1 MARISLTEAARQ
13 QLISYMEKHD
23 LNVIRLSVRR
33 TGCSGWQC
41 SFEHFVGDTSTM
53 ASTPVIEG
61 RHIVVSEADMFITD
75 GITVDYERKNLS
87 HQFTFKTQIA
97 QAYCGCGES
106 FTI

>member
-1 MARISLTEAARQ
+1 MARISLTDAARQ

-23 LNVIRLSVRR
+23 LTVIRLSVRK

-41 SFEHFVGDTSTM
+41 SFEHFVGDVTTM
-53 ASTPVIEG
+53 ASTPIIEG
-61 RHIVVSEADMFITD
+61 RHVVISEDDFFIADGMTI
-75 GITVDYERKNLS
+75 DYERKNLS
-87 HQFTFKTQIA
+87 QQFTFKTQVA